1 MALPKVTP
9 GNYNYGAYANP
20 KQVKLADTSA
30 IGAGLEKAAAG
41 VTRAL
46 DIQRKKEDELARE
59 DRAEERKVAGE
70 QRAVERQKDAE
81 KRAEQKQIRTEQRQE
96 ARIDKRAF
104 RKEFR
109 DVYQLGLKLDSL
121 NAKSITDKTMKSAAE
136 SIQTIKNNKELSY
149 DEKMALLGAAEDN
162 FEEML
167 ETHELIRT
175 ISGNKSI
182 LDVPPGEILSEEGRI
197 LQGIAKSGIA
207 DVVALSDYDGA
218 GLGAEYTFRYTD
230 ENGVEKPI
238 SLPAYEIK
246 NLINNADKNFEV
258 KHVFG
263 TQEDLASVN
272 EFINIYESSNMKF
285 DPLYYGPEG
294 KLNEDEFIN
303 MLMNDESTVAKVAGT
318 RSAASL
324 YKTITN
330 GEQYEPNNTQHRER
344 VARYY
349 AENAMKSLKIKNPG
363 IFDSMP
369 KTKTGTE
376 ALKIEDYKG
385 LNQSEKKTELTK
397 ELKRRAATGDISI
410 LKGYE
415 KFKGLLWDGEKYVDK
430 EDDEI
435 IFYPSEIVE
444 EFIDG
449 SKTWQADSE
458 LGIFSKTKDDAS
470 KYDQFIINE

>member
-9 GNYNYGAYANP
+9 GSYSYGAYANP
-20 KQVKLADTSA
+20 QQVKLADTSA
-30 IGAGLEKAAAG
+30 IGKGLEKAAAG

-46 DIQRKKEDELARE
+46 DIQRQEEAKKADQERADKIRKEGYDQQKEMTKLSSDLAEGR
-59 DRAEERKVAGE
+59 DIRKS
-70 QRAVERQKDAE
+70 
-81 KRAEQKQIRTEQRQE
+81 QRQE
-96 ARIDKRAF
+96 ARAE
-104 RKEFR
+104 RKEFKQEFR

-121 NAKSITDKTMKSAAE
+121 NAKSITDKTMKSASE
-136 SIQTIKNNKELSY
+136 YIQSIKNNKELSY
-149 DEKMALLGAAEDN
+149 DEKMATLGAAEDN

-167 ETHELIRT
+167 ETHNLIRT

-272 EFINIYESSNMKF
+272 EFVNVYDKSNIKL

-294 KLNEDEFIN
+294 KFNEEEFVN
-303 MLMNDESTVAKVAGT
+303 MLMNDEVTVAKVAGT

-324 YKTITN
+324 YKTISN
-330 GEQYEPNNTQHRER
+330 GEQYEPNNTKHKER
-344 VARYY
+344 VAKYY
-349 AENAMKSLKIKNPG
+349 AEAALKSIKIKNPG

-369 KTKTGTE
+369 KTETGTE
-376 ALKIEDYKG
+376 TLNIEDYKG

-430 EDDEI
+430 EDEDI
-435 IFYPSEIVE
+435 VFYPSEIVE

-458 LGIFSKTKDDAS
+458 LGIFKKPQGPN